1 MPDIADADYVILGS
15 HSTRTFEERLKQ
27 AGNYGKLAVR
37 PQWVF
42 QCVEQNEIVEL
53 DEFVFEGIQVEKK
66 RGRPSA
72 SGKRF
77 ILTGPNAP
85 STSKGNT
92 KASQQPQ
99 GSDEEDVLEDEDAD
113 ESDETDDTLMKK
125 ATLAA
130 KQKAVLK
137 EPTKKK
143 AKVEKK
149 ADKSSAKT
157 KASAGEG
164 TSKGSKPKAK
174 STERSPF
181 TQQYWRPS
189 PPPPTRVVEHMPGKN
204 MYTKE
209 DQDYVDEYLPIL
221 FFRDPDITFFAISEK
236 LHAKVRL
243 VLFPMPL
250 RY

>member
-1 MPDIADADYVILGS
+1 MPDIADTDYVILGS
-15 HSTRTFEERLKQ
+15 HATRTFEERLKQ

-85 STSKGNT
+85 STSKGKS

-99 GSDEEDVLEDEDAD
+99 GSDEEDMPEDEEGD
-113 ESDETDDTLMKK
+113 ESDETDETLTEK
-125 ATLAA
+125 AKLAA
-130 KQKAVLK
+130 KQKATLK
-137 EPTKKK
+137 ESTKKK

-209 DQDYVDEYLPIL
+209 DLDYVDEYVPIL
-221 FFRDPDITFFAISEK
+221 LFRDPDMTFFAISEK
-236 LHAKVRL
+236 LHAKVGL
-243 VLFPMPL
+243 ILFTTL
-250 RY
+250 LHD